1 MALAISRGFET
12 ALTKRE
18 LLNQGFSMKP
28 VLIPDDFDF
37 QNSIPLWT
45 LDKAKQVIFREF
57 TFADFKQAFRFMTL
71 CAQYAEELDH
81 HPDWSNSWNKVTV
94 HLTTHSRKGLTEL
107 DIQMAK
113 AMDTFAIEA
122 MR

>member
-28 VLIPDDFDF
+28 SLIPSDFDF
-37 QNSIPLWT
+37 QKNLPLWG
-45 LDKAKQVIFREF
+45 LDESKAVIHREF
-57 TFADFKQAFRFMTL
+57 VFTDFQEAFRFMTL

-94 HLTTHSRKGLTEL
+94 HLTTHSSKGLTAL

-113 AMDTFAIEA
+113 AMDTFAIEV
-122 MR
+122 MC